1 VNEWPDSD
9 EGFDGFYRAE
19 FGRLMGAMA
28 LLCGERGAAEDIVQ
42 ETFLRAYRSWPR
54 IANLERPAGWLYVT
68 AFNLVKRRRRLR
80 GPVPVQP
87 SVFPDA
93 TARSADRLAVV
104 DALARL
110 PLRQRQAV
118 VARHVLGW
126 SSEEAAS
133 ALGIT
138 PGSLR
143 VTLHRGMEGLRG
155 DSGLAEDMA

>member
-1 VNEWPDSD
+1 MDEWTDSD

-19 FGRLMGAMA
+19 FGRLMGTIA

-42 ETFLRAYRSWPR
+42 ETFLRAYRSWSR
-54 IANLERPAGWLYVT
+54 IAGLERPAGWLYVT

-80 GPVPVQP
+80 SPVPVHA
-87 SVFPDA
+87 SVFPD
-93 TARSADRLAVV
+93 TAAWSTDRLALVE
-104 DALARL
+104 ALARL

-133 ALGIT
+133 SLGLT

-155 DSGLAEDMA
+155 DTRLVEETP